1 MGYLEKNIDCIK
13 ENRPDLYDRVKE
25 VLEKE
30 KYNPEKF
37 EVIDTKDGD
46 KAVQINEAGKTIRL
60 NSLYSPKK
68 EIGRAHV

>member
-1 MGYLEKNIDCIK
+1 M
-13 ENRPDLYDRVKE
+13 
-25 VLEKE
+25 LEKE

-37 EVIDTKDGD
+37 EVIDTRDGD

-68 EIGRAHV
+68 EAGEMGKTVQI